1 MFTTRFLDIPPL
13 RAVSGT
19 VRVPGGKPVAIVMGV
34 LGFLTTAVSMVLA
47 ALPPED
53 AKNAPLA
60 VGKVIGGTLLLVA
73 VGSLLYAR
81 GRARAQAV
89 GRGLSG

>member
-1 MFTTRFLDIPPL
+1 
-13 RAVSGT
+13 

-47 ALPPED
+47 ALPPAD
-53 AKNAPLA
+53 TQNTWLA
-60 VGKVIGGTLLLVA
+60 VGKVIGGTVLLLA

-81 GRARAQAV
+81 GRKRAQAESY
-89 GRGLSG
+89 R